1 MVMENAYYVMEN
13 GDKKGP
19 FTFDEIIE
27 TDLDLH
33 DKVFSPESDSWE
45 DACDIPELFAYFEA
59 RGVVFPTEDNLAT
72 FGWRLLAH
80 LIDFFLVSFV
90 VAFVI
95 SILITNGVISNIK
108 LTKDLTI
115 DEHSYRQA
123 LIIQLIWYGVF
134 VLYNSICESSQMK
147 GSIGKKAL
155 KMVVVDADGLG
166 ITFLR
171 SLWRSFGKVVSLF
184 FYGLPFLSIFWTAN
198 KQALDDL
205 MARTY
210 VLKLQ

>member
-1 MVMENAYYVMEN
+1 MENAYYVMEN

-95 SILITNGVISNIK
+95 SILITNG
-108 LTKDLTI
+108 
-115 DEHSYRQA
+115 A

-171 SLWRSFGKVVSLF
+171 R
-184 FYGLPFLSIFWTAN
+184 
-198 KQALDDL
+198 L
-205 MARTY
+205 MT
-210 VLKLQ
+210 